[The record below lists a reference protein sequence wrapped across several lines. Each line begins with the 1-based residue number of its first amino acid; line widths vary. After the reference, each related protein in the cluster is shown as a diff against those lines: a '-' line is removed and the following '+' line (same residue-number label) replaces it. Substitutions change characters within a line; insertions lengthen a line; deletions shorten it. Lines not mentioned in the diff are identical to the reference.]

1 MTISGSTPTTLLDS
15 VLDAN
20 ATREEI
26 SLAVLK
32 KAKDV
37 TEQQGQAMVQL
48 MEQAGAPNSSGRLD
62 VYA

>member
-37 TEQQGQAMVQL
+37 SEQQGQAMVQL
-48 MEQAGAPNSSGRLD
+48 MEQAGAPSSSGRLD